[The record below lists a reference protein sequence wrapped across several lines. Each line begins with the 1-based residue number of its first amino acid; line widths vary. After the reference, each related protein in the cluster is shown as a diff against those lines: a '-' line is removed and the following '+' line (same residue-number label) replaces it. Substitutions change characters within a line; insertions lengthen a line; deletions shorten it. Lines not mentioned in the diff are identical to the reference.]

1 MKQKLQ
7 LIATFGILLLSTLFT
22 SKLSAQTANGIYFQ
36 AVARDNYSNPAKDRK
51 IFVQSSIIQTTATGT
66 KVLSEEFQTTTDATG
81 VFSISVGQGTRLG
94 GTASNLTSIDWS
106 KGPYYLNLKIAI
118 TPVSPAFG
126 WDYKN
131 ELIDLG
137 TTSFGT
143 VPYALYAGTAA
154 GVDQKVNITDTTK
167 MLSTY
172 AKVTAVKILETSL
185 GTKLTATDTLNM
197 LAPYARIVQTID
209 TAFLKSQL
217 ATKLSLTDT
226 ATMLANYLAAVN
238 TLNTVKLNTSDTAT
252 MLANYLAAI
261 NTLNTVKLNALD
273 TASLSYRIDL
283 KADIE
288 SANFTKDITVNGI
301 SIGKGSANGVN
312 TIFGNKAFTS
322 NTTGGQNI
330 AIGEYTLSKNTTG
343 GRNHAIGDHALT
355 NNTTGGE
362 NIAIGHLALENNTIG
377 SRNLAIGQQTLN
389 ANTEGINNVALG
401 YTPLYNNTTGSD
413 NNSIGFAALFSNT
426 TGSKNIA
433 IGYTPLSNNTI
444 GSNNIANGESALYFN
459 TSGSHNISLGSRSL
473 YRNTTGSFNT
483 ASGKDALE
491 NNSIGNHNTAIGN
504 KANVG
509 DGNLEN
515 ATAIGD
521 SAIVST
527 SNTIQLGNTS
537 VSNVKTSGTFTAGTV
552 TYPNSFTSAD
562 QVLVTDVNGVASFA
576 SIPTLNQNTTGT
588 ATNVTGIVSVANGG
602 TGLTSLT
609 SGYVPFG
616 NGTDAFASNS
626 NFKWNNTFDNDG
638 NSMSY
643 TLGIGVNDPGNGFN
657 TMLDV
662 GGRASFRINSNNKA
676 LIIDGSS
683 NYSRIYT
690 GSLDN
695 DAPDDLVF
703 GTYPYGHM
711 KQLFLKQSNAYV
723 GINNDNPIAQLDVNG
738 SINTSGTLT
747 AGAVTY
753 PNTAGTPGYYLK
765 TDGTGTASWAEVS
778 IADNSITSAKIL
790 DGEIVDA
797 DISSSAAI
805 ADTKLATITTAGK
818 VSNSATTATSANES
832 NTIVLRDVYGGFQAG
847 NINAA
852 GLNSSGDI
860 NVHGITMGSPNEST
874 AGNTRFGAATFGYT
888 TSIGYNNT
896 VIGNFAFTSSSGSSN
911 TAIGSNAIR
920 QGGGI
925 SGDENTAVG
934 VAALTNAHSGFRNTG
949 VGVYTLNASSGTNNS
964 SLGYYAGGTVTT
976 GNFNTLV
983 GSNADVL
990 AGDLENATAIGNGA
1004 KVAASNTIQ
1013 LGNLSVSNVKTSGT
1027 ITAGTITY
1035 PNSGGTDGYYLKTDG
1050 TSASWAAVSTGVSSI
1065 GSILGASTANGA
1077 TITSGV
1083 LNLAPADAS
1092 NGGIVTT
1099 DPQTFAGVKTFNKD
1113 IVVNTVAIGKGGA
1126 TQADNIAIGNGA
1138 RSGNI
1143 NVGGNAN
1150 IAIGTNAQQNNTGYY
1165 NVSLG
1170 NGNLSNGSG
1179 DENTAIGYTVMANNT
1194 SGIRNTGVGLF
1205 SFYQNTTGNYNTA
1218 IGHGSLGNNTTG
1230 SYNTALGT
1238 SADVSSNNLTNATAI
1253 GYGASVSSSNQIQ
1266 LGNSSVSNVKT
1277 SGTLTAGSITYPNSG
1292 GTDGYY
1298 LKTDGTSASWAAV
1311 STGVSSIGSIS
1322 GASTANGA
1330 TITSGVL
1337 NLAPANATYG
1347 GIVTTGTQTFAG
1359 SKIFSSDIN
1368 VNGVIIGRGL
1378 GNDGANV
1385 AIGASALA
1393 SGTGTRNTAVGYG
1406 AMRQYSGTSY
1416 DNNSSLGYYNMLG
1429 LTTGAANTSMGGE
1442 TMFAVGAGSN
1452 NTAIGNHTL
1461 MAASTSGNSV
1471 LGASAGNTIS
1481 TGSLNT
1487 IIGYGAD
1494 VLTGDLD
1501 NATAL
1506 GYGAKV
1512 TASNTI
1518 QLGST
1523 DVTNVNTSGSITAKK
1538 YIAIIPTATTASA
1551 TTDIDL
1557 SSGNIF
1563 KINLG
1568 ANITTLNLNNISA
1581 GTYILEFIQS
1591 GTFTVT
1597 FPTLNWKWSGGTA
1610 PTITATSGK
1619 IDIVTIV
1626 YDGATYFASAIQNF

>member
-1 MKQKLQ
+1 MM
-7 LIATFGILLLSTLFT
+7 LIVGANQ
-22 SKLSAQTANGIYFQ
+22 LSAQSVNNGIFFQ
-36 AVARDNYSNPAKDRK
+36 AVARDNFSNPAKERK
-51 IFVQSSIIQTTATGT
+51 IYVQSSVIQTTTNGTSLLVEQFQVNTDGTGM
-66 KVLSEEFQTTTDATG
+66 
-81 VFSISVGQGTRLG
+81 FSISIGNGTRVG
-94 GTASNLTSIDWS
+94 GTASGLNAIDWS
-106 KGPYYLNLKIAI
+106 QGPFFLNLKIAI
-118 TPVSPAFG
+118 TPAAGNVG
-126 WDYKN
+126 WDYTKEWVN
-131 ELIDLG
+131 IG
-137 TTSFGT
+137 TTSFGA

-154 GVDQKVNITDTTK
+154 GVDQKVNITDTVK

-226 ATMLANYLAAVN
+226 A
-238 TLNTVKLNTSDTAT
+238 
-252 MLANYLAAI
+252 
-261 NTLNTVKLNALD
+261 
-273 TASLSYRIDL
+273 SLSYRIDL

-288 SANFTKDITVNGI
+288 SANFTKDISVNGL

-330 AIGEYTLSKNTTG
+330 AIGEYTLSKNTSG
-343 GRNHAIGDHALT
+343 GRNHAIGDHALS

-389 ANTEGINNVALG
+389 ANTEGINNVAIG

-413 NNSIGFAALFSNT
+413 NNAIGFEALTSNT

-433 IGYTPLSNNTI
+433 IGYTPLSNNTV

-459 TSGSHNISLGSRSL
+459 TTGSHNISLGSRSL

-483 ASGKDALE
+483 AIGKDALE
-491 NNSIGNHNTAIGN
+491 NNSTGNHNTAIGN

-527 SNTIQLGNTS
+527 SNSIQLGNTS

-562 QVLVTDVNGVASFA
+562 QVLVIDVNGVASFA

-588 ATNVTGIVSVANGG
+588 STNVTGIVSVVNGG

-616 NGTDAFASNS
+616 NGTDALSSNS
-626 NFKWNNTFDNDG
+626 NFKWNNTFDDNG

-690 GSLDN
+690 ESLDN

-753 PNTAGTPGYYLK
+753 PNTAGTPGYYLI
-765 TDGTGTASWAEVS
+765 TDGTRTASWAPVS

-790 DGEIVDA
+790 DDEIVDA

-818 VSNSATTATSANES
+818 VSNNATTAISANES

-896 VIGNFAFTSSSGSSN
+896 AIGNFAFTSSSGNSN

-990 AGDLENATAIGNGA
+990 
-1004 KVAASNTIQ
+1004 
-1013 LGNLSVSNVKTSGT
+1013 
-1027 ITAGTITY
+1027 
-1035 PNSGGTDGYYLKTDG
+1035 
-1050 TSASWAAVSTGVSSI
+1050 
-1065 GSILGASTANGA
+1065 
-1077 TITSGV
+1077 
-1083 LNLAPADAS
+1083 
-1092 NGGIVTT
+1092 
-1099 DPQTFAGVKTFNKD
+1099 
-1113 IVVNTVAIGKGGA
+1113 
-1126 TQADNIAIGNGA
+1126 
-1138 RSGNI
+1138 
-1143 NVGGNAN
+1143 
-1150 IAIGTNAQQNNTGYY
+1150 
-1165 NVSLG
+1165 
-1170 NGNLSNGSG
+1170 
-1179 DENTAIGYTVMANNT
+1179 
-1194 SGIRNTGVGLF
+1194 
-1205 SFYQNTTGNYNTA
+1205 
-1218 IGHGSLGNNTTG
+1218 
-1230 SYNTALGT
+1230 
-1238 SADVSSNNLTNATAI
+1238 
-1253 GYGASVSSSNQIQ
+1253 
-1266 LGNSSVSNVKT
+1266 
-1277 SGTLTAGSITYPNSG
+1277 
-1292 GTDGYY
+1292 
-1298 LKTDGTSASWAAV
+1298 
-1311 STGVSSIGSIS
+1311 
-1322 GASTANGA
+1322 
-1330 TITSGVL
+1330 
-1337 NLAPANATYG
+1337 
-1347 GIVTTGTQTFAG
+1347 
-1359 SKIFSSDIN
+1359 
-1368 VNGVIIGRGL
+1368 
-1378 GNDGANV
+1378 
-1385 AIGASALA
+1385 
-1393 SGTGTRNTAVGYG
+1393 
-1406 AMRQYSGTSY
+1406 
-1416 DNNSSLGYYNMLG
+1416 
-1429 LTTGAANTSMGGE
+1429 
-1442 TMFAVGAGSN
+1442 
-1452 NTAIGNHTL
+1452 
-1461 MAASTSGNSV
+1461 
-1471 LGASAGNTIS
+1471 
-1481 TGSLNT
+1481 
-1487 IIGYGAD
+1487 
-1494 VLTGDLD
+1494 TGDLD

-1512 TASNTI
+1512 ATSNTI
-1518 QLGST
+1518 QLGNNS
-1523 DVTNVNTSGSITAKK
+1523 VSNVKTSGTITAGNVTYPKLDGSNGQVLTTNGSGTASWQSKSAVSHSKK
-1538 YIAIIPTATTASA
+1538 TDATTASVITVGDLQFRFNTSTESVEVRSLSGFKNVQVFA
-1551 TTDIDL
+1551 TKKTYTNNTSQGGGTSLNYFVNENYFDTWNPIIRLDGYATLLTINYYETIDFHIH
-1557 SSGNIF
+1557 SIG
-1563 KINLG
+1563 
-1568 ANITTLNLNNISA
+1568 
-1581 GTYILEFIQS
+1581 S
-1591 GTFTVT
+1591 GTNPVMPNESYKVFVA
-1597 FPTLNWKWSGGTA
+1597 N
-1610 PTITATSGK
+1610 
-1619 IDIVTIV
+1619 
-1626 YDGATYFASAIQNF
+1626 DGYNMILLRVDFAN